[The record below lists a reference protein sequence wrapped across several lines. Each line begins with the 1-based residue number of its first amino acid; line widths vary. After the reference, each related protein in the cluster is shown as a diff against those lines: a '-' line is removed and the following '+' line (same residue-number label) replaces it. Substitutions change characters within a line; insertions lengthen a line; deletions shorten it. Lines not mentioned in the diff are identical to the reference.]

1 MIIVGFHATS
11 KKNAK
16 SILKNGFKLS
26 SNSNDWLGKGIYFY
40 PNIQDAIE
48 WKKYDYII
56 CSFIKVSKNQVLNL
70 NTENGKLIYDKA
82 YNEIVRRYRKDRI
95 ILNFQEYQCSIVNLI
110 WKTNNRIKLIA
121 CSFPRNKRLI
131 KTMFDTRERRIEFCI
146 KNNDIII
153 KNILLKKEDLIH
165 GRNN

>member
-48 WKKYDYII
+48 WKNSDCYI
-56 CSFIKVSKNQVLNL
+56 CSFIKLKPYQILNL
-70 NTENGKLIYDKA
+70 NKDKGKKIYNKA
-82 YNEIVRRYRKDRI
+82 YETICNRIDRI
-95 ILNFQEYQCSIVNLI
+95 NKKLSPQEYQCSIVNLI
-110 WKTNNRIKLIA
+110 WKSNKKIKLII
-121 CSFPRNKRLI
+121 CSFPKNKRKLQ
-131 KTMFDTRERRIEFCI
+131 TMFDTRERRTEFCI
-146 KNNDIII
+146 RNDDIII
-153 KNILLKKEDLIH
+153 KNIIINKEELAN
-165 GRNN
+165 G